1 MKRHQVVLKVFIL
14 LSLLSVPTAGMASK
28 KEDSKEKGIEVP
40 SSVIN
45 ISKENTF
52 SNPAPD
58 LPHLQPSRF
67 AKDLLESSKIK
78 IENPKL
84 IRMLNE
90 SAANKSPLSLGTRA
104 TIYLGEWPLNY
115 KSQETTPNWQYQ
127 KVNTNFYDNRGGTGN
142 YQIHYVQEAQKIIK
156 GGLTAKVGQ
165 MEDVQKMMQQKA
177 FDKVQL
183 PLSFETAVGVGTKHH
198 QVYNIPLAQTGYL
211 YAYAPAVHEKGSLT
225 FGEVYLVLKGS
236 KHRIIVKNVTSQEI
250 GAWIPIQDHLSFSFE
265 TRQ

>member
-1 MKRHQVVLKVFIL
+1 MKRHQIVLMVFIL
-14 LSLLSVPTAGMASK
+14 LSLIAIPTAGMASK
-28 KEDSKEKGIEVP
+28 KEDSKEIGVEVP

-52 SNPAPD
+52 SNSAPD
-58 LPHLQPSRF
+58 LPRLQPSSF
-67 AKDLLESSKIK
+67 AKDLLESSKIE

-90 SAANKSPLSLGTRA
+90 SAVTKSPLSFGTRA

-127 KVNTNFYDNRGGTGN
+127 KVNTNFYDNRGGTKN
-142 YQIHYVQEAQKIIK
+142 YQIHYVQEVQKVIK
-156 GGLTAKVGQ
+156 GGLTAKVVQ

-177 FDKVQL
+177 FNKIQL
-183 PLSFETAVGVGTKHH
+183 PLAFETVIGVGTKHH
-198 QVYNIPLAQTGYL
+198 QLYNIPMAQTGYL

-236 KHRIIVKNVTSQEI
+236 KHRIVVKNVTSQEI

-265 TRQ
+265 ARQ